1 MTPWIVLKF
10 GGTSVSTVDR
20 WRTIAAEARARHET
34 GLRPLIV
41 CSAMSGVSNRLEAL
55 ARDPRD
61 HDATL
66 AWIRERHDA
75 LATAMGLDL
84 DAILGEE
91 LDRLGRVALGAALI
105 GEAGPKVHA
114 RLMAAGELLST
125 RLGAAFLNQQGLP
138 TAWFDARD
146 GLVASDP
153 ASAPESRRILSANVD
168 FERDEALGARLAAVP
183 EPVVL
188 TQGFIARDRDGA
200 TVLLGRGGSDTSAS
214 TFAAKLGAT
223 VCEIWTDVPGMY
235 TANPRQV
242 RSARLLRHLD
252 YDEAME
258 IASMGAKVLH
268 PRCLPPVRAH
278 GIPLDI
284 RSTEQPDAEGTR
296 VSGGAP
302 SAAGIVK
309 SVSSRSGLTLVVM
322 ETPAMW
328 QQVGFLADVF
338 GVFKRH
344 GVSVD
349 LVSTSESNVTVSLDP
364 SANTLPPAMLQA
376 LIADL
381 APWCEARAVGPT
393 AAVSL
398 VGRGIRGLLHR
409 LGPALEAFEDQRV
422 HLVSQA
428 ASDLNLTFVVDD
440 DQAERLVRAL
450 HALLFPEGPLDPV
463 FGPPMNAP
471 TAAPAREP
479 WWRRRR
485 EALLALPTPTY
496 VYDADTIDARADDV
510 LGLGADRVLYAVKA
524 NPNAEVLRRVGARG
538 LGFECVS
545 PGELRHV
552 MDAVPGVDPRK
563 ILYTPNFAP
572 RDDYRAGVAAG
583 VWVTLDNL
591 HPLEAWGEDFRG
603 RDVFVRVDPG
613 QGRGHHRHVHTAGM
627 ASKFGVHPGE
637 LPRLRELA
645 NRHGVRV
652 VGLHAHAGSG
662 IRDAGNWSE
671 NAIFLAQVAADHFPD
686 VQILDLGGGLGVVER
701 PGQSPL
707 DLGALAASI
716 ATFRQ
721 ANPQFQ
727 LWLEPGRWLVAE
739 AGVLLARV
747 TQRKQKGDVHW
758 VGVDTGMNSLIR
770 PALYGAWHE
779 IVNLTRLDAPMAETA
794 HVVGP
799 ICESGDVLGHDR
811 RLPTTVEGD
820 VLLIGTAGAYGR
832 SMSSRYNLREPAAE
846 TLLGPLTPA

>member
-1 MTPWIVLKF
+1 MTSWVVLKF

-20 WRTIAAEARARHET
+20 WRTILTQARARLDH
-34 GLRPLIV
+34 GHRPLIV
-41 CSAMSGVSNRLEAL
+41 CSALSGVSNRLEAL
-55 ARDPRD
+55 ARDPAD
-61 HDATL
+61 HEATMR
-66 AWIRERHDA
+66 WIRERHAA
-75 LATAMGLDL
+75 LAAAMGLDV
-84 DAILGEE
+84 DAVLGEE

-125 RLGAAFLNQQGLP
+125 RLGAAFLRQEGLD
-138 TAWFDARD
+138 TAWIDARD
-146 GLVASDP
+146 CLVAGDD
-153 ASAPESRRILSANVD
+153 AAAPEARRILSATVD
-168 FERDEALGARLAAVP
+168 FARDDALAARLAALASP
-183 EPVVL
+183 ALL

-200 TVLLGRGGSDTSAS
+200 TVLLGRGGSDTSAA

-235 TANPRQV
+235 SANPRHV
-242 RSARLLRHLD
+242 RAARLLRHLD

-284 RSTEQPDAEGTR
+284 RSTEQPDTEGTR
-296 VSGGAP
+296 VSYGAP
-302 SAAGIVK
+302 AAAGLVK

-338 GVFKRH
+338 GAFKRH
-344 GVSVD
+344 GLSVD

-364 SANTLPPAMLQA
+364 TANALAPATLAA

-381 APWCEARAVGPT
+381 APWCEARTVGPT

-440 DQAERLVRAL
+440 DQAERLVRSL
-450 HALLFPEGPLDPV
+450 HALLFPEGPLDAV
-463 FGPPMNAP
+463 FGPPMDAPPSAP
-471 TAAPAREP
+471 TQEP
-479 WWRRRR
+479 WWRTRR
-485 EALLALPTPTY
+485 EVLLGLPTPAY
-496 VYDADTIDARADDV
+496 VYDAPTIDARADDLV
-510 LGLGADRVLYAVKA
+510 GLAADRVLYAIKA
-524 NPNAEVLRRVGARG
+524 NPNADILRRIAAKG

-552 MDAVPGVDPRK
+552 FQAVPGIDPKR

-572 RDDYRAGVAAG
+572 REDYRVGLDAG

-591 HPLEAWGEDFRG
+591 HPLACWGEDFRG
-603 RDVFVRVDPG
+603 REVFVRVDPG

-627 ASKFGVHPGE
+627 ASKFGVHPSE
-637 LPRLRELA
+637 LPRLRALA
-645 NRHGVRV
+645 DQHGVRV

-662 IRDAGNWSE
+662 IRDASNWAE
-671 NAIFLAQVAADHFPD
+671 NAVFLAQVASEHFPE
-686 VQILDLGGGLGVVER
+686 VRILDLGGGLGVVER

-707 DLGALAASI
+707 DLRALAASI

-721 ANPQFQ
+721 ANPEVEV
-727 LWLEPGRWLVAE
+727 WIEPGRWLVAE

-747 TQRKQKGDVHW
+747 TQKKQKGDVHW

-779 IVNLTRLDAPMAETA
+779 IVNLTHLDAPLAETA

-811 RLPTTVEGD
+811 RLPETREGD
-820 VLLIGTAGAYGR
+820 VLLIATAGAYGR
-832 SMSSRYNLREPAAE
+832 AMSSRYNLREPAAE
-846 TLLGPLTPA
+846 VLLGP